1 MRRLYNLVGNHRC
14 RDVAKGL
21 YDKEKHINT
30 KYLLQLKSTCGDKCC
45 HCGCVLDWEDLV
57 HKRRPNQVTLQRIDH
72 SKGHWKDNVVY
83 ACFSCNINRIEN
95 REILLN
101 RFEKEKLYSYEE
113 IRKIITG
120 GKSANL
126 ARQNESPP

>member
-21 YDKEKHINT
+21 YDKQKHINT
-30 KYLLQLKSTCGDKCC
+30 KYLLELKSTCGDKCC
-45 HCGCVLDWEDLV
+45 HCGCVLDWEDLI

-101 RFEKEKLYSYEE
+101 RFDKNKTYTYEE
-113 IRKIITG
+113 IREILI
-120 GKSANL
+120 
-126 ARQNESPP
+126 QN

>member
-21 YDKEKHINT
+21 YDKQKHINT
-30 KYLLQLKSTCGDKCC
+30 KYLLELKSTCGDKCC
-45 HCGCVLDWEDLV
+45 HCGCVLDWEDLI

-101 RFEKEKLYSYEE
+101 RFDKNKTYTYEE
-113 IRKIITG
+113 IREILIQKEI
-120 GKSANL
+120 
-126 ARQNESPP
+126 E

>member
-1 MRRLYNLVGNHRC
+1 MRRLYNLVGNHKC

-101 RFEKEKLYSYEE
+101 RFDKNKTYTYEE
-113 IRKIITG
+113 IRELLIKD
-120 GKSANL
+120 NL
-126 ARQNESPP
+126 PT

>member
-1 MRRLYNLVGNHRC
+1 MRRLYNLIGNHRY
-14 RDVAKGL
+14 RDLAKGL
-21 YDKEKHINT
+21 YDKQKHINT
-30 KYLLQLKSTCGDKCC
+30 KYLLELKSTCGDKCC

-101 RFEKEKLYSYEE
+101 RFDKNKTYTYEE
-113 IRKIITG
+113 IRELLIKD
-120 GKSANL
+120 NL
-126 ARQNESPP
+126 PT

>member
-21 YDKEKHINT
+21 YDKQKHINT
-30 KYLLQLKSTCGDKCC
+30 KYLLELKSTCGDKCC
-45 HCGCVLDWEDLV
+45 HCGCVLDWEDLI

-101 RFEKEKLYSYEE
+101 RFDKNKTYTYEE
-113 IRKIITG
+113 IREILIKD
-120 GKSANL
+120 NL
-126 ARQNESPP
+126 FT